1 MPATAI
7 AALAGN
13 RGAGAP
19 LVPPAT
25 AYALGTVELRQL
37 KYFLAVAEELHF
49 GRAAERLSIVQS
61 AVSQQILRLERELR
75 VELLDRTPRRVRLTA
90 AGAAFVPVAR
100 DVVAAEQ
107 RALDTIAAFRV
118 QRGTVLR
125 LGTSAGMGTRLERVL
140 EALAVRS
147 PETVVELFS
156 APLEDRLRRV
166 AEREWDAAFVRGDVA
181 VPDGLR
187 LLPVWQ
193 DELLVAVSKRH
204 PLAGEGEIEMA
215 RLAASPLSLVSRR
228 LNPPL
233 VDLVLQACREA
244 GFEPVTG
251 PGAGSLQ
258 DKLAALSAGGPGWT
272 VVYAAQAEQLATGR
286 LAFLRVA
293 GGLSIPA
300 ALAVRVADRERLGA
314 LVAACRA
321 VIDLDR

>member
-1 MPATAI
+1 M
-7 AALAGN
+7 
-13 RGAGAP
+13 
-19 LVPPAT
+19 
-25 AYALGTVELRQL
+25 ELRQL

-75 VELLDRTPRRVRLTA
+75 VELLDRTPRRVRLTE

-107 RALDTIAAFRV
+107 RALDTVAAFRTE
-118 QRGTVLR
+118 RGAVLR
-125 LGTSAGMGTRLERVL
+125 LGTSAGMGTHLERVL
-140 EALAVRS
+140 EALEAGA

-156 APLEDRLRRV
+156 APLEERLRRV
-166 AEREWDAAFVRGDVA
+166 AEREWDAAFARGDVP

-204 PLAGEGEIEMA
+204 PLAAAGEIS
-215 RLAASPLSLVSRR
+215 LAQLDTSPLLLVERR
-228 LNPPL
+228 ANPPM
-233 VDLVLQACREA
+233 VDLVLGACRDA
-244 GFEPVTG
+244 GFEPVAGHST
-251 PGAGSLQ
+251 GSLQ
-258 DKLAALSAGGPGWT
+258 DKLAALSAGSLGWT

-300 ALAVRVADRERLGA
+300 TLAIRASDRERLRP
-314 LVAACRA
+314 LIQACH
-321 VIDLDR
+321 LDR